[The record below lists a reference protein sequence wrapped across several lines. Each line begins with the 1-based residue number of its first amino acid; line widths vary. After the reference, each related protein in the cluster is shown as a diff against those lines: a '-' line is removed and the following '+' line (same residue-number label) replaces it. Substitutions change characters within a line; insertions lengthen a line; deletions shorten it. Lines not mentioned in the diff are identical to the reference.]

1 MTITVTNLSS
11 RSFIFGDLMILPKIP
26 MEIDEEAK
34 GVIDR
39 SPYAEFFVY
48 DITEDPPDTD
58 VGGLRQEYEQE
69 QDGGMRI
76 NTRQERE

>member
-34 GVIDR
+34 GVIER
-39 SPYAEFFVY
+39 SPYSEFFTY
-48 DITEDPPDTD
+48 EITDDPPDTD
-58 VGGLRQEYEQE
+58 VGGLSRQEQE
-69 QDGGMRI
+69 
-76 NTRQERE
+76 